1 MTNKRKCRIF
11 VKLLL
16 TVRGGTGLV
25 SDGEL
30 CYDIVRYDAVLMAGL
45 CSWLALCR
53 NVVVVRDGATQSIT
67 SCCNP
72 HSGMAFFLL
81 NTVGALSWVRYS

>member
-16 TVRGGTGLV
+16 TVRRGTGLV

-30 CYDIVRYDAVLMAGL
+30 CFDIVRYEAVRGADF
-45 CSWLALCR
+45 CSWCALCR
-53 NVVVVRDGATQSIT
+53 NVVVRDGAIQLIDY
-67 SCCNP
+67 
-72 HSGMAFFLL
+72 LL
-81 NTVGALSWVRYS
+81 LLSSLGDGLLLSRHG